1 MATAEELFARLRRV
15 RLLRFTTRRVDTSD
29 ISGSGA
35 GTVVVAAPSADS
47 LTFTESGDWQNSAG
61 CTFRFHNIYRWSQ
74 IGPTSVRLEHQRRGA
89 ASAVH
94 LLDLTVKSGSANR
107 WISAKPHL
115 CGNDTY
121 AAQFEAT
128 SGGGVLQWTIR
139 GPRKSEHIITE
150 YFPPFSPTEPI
161 LHLISSDP

>member
-1 MATAEELFARLRRV
+1 MRKAASSPRPDSAPHGDRRRIV
-15 RLLRFTTRRVDTSD
+15 RPSPPRPLVAIHHPRVDTPD
-29 ISGSGA
+29 ISGYGA

-107 WISAKPHL
+107 WISA
-115 CGNDTY
+115 
-121 AAQFEAT
+121 
-128 SGGGVLQWTIR
+128 
-139 GPRKSEHIITE
+139 
-150 YFPPFSPTEPI
+150 
-161 LHLISSDP
+161 